1 MTYRPEQ
8 GATRNMQ
15 RLSLRFTR
23 NSVAWLCATLFF
35 AGCVRATAGQEPV
48 LQQQGF
54 VFALML
60 CTFGVLLFAFA
71 RVATALVVSGAL
83 FLGLDFISEL
93 KQQYLDAPLMPSD
106 FVYYLRSSLVETLAH
121 YPHLWEL
128 ALGVVVLVPLG
139 LWLVWRGDR
148 PMLRGLSR
156 AKALAVRVG
165 GVVACAL
172 AFWVCLLPVG
182 PFGQVH
188 ARNAWQKLSDDA
200 QLTNFFVNLQDSNIT
215 LPPMTDDAL
224 AEQEWGATAHGGVAP
239 AQAPYPDIV
248 QVLEES
254 TFDPSNFA
262 ACNVPQCRVQ
272 MFKPD
277 KRTVAHGPLRVH
289 TFGGGTWV
297 SEFAVLTGMP
307 QDIFGAGGMYAPYVL
322 SPHVRDSLPQQLQRL
337 GYLTVAIY
345 PTNGAFLNGRNAY
358 TAYGFDQFY
367 DAKDLGLEEWEES
380 DTQMFDAAKRV
391 YDKVKKPGQPV
402 FMMILTLAQHGPH
415 DLDPLSSLPAPFNRG
430 LLKGL
435 PEKPALNFNTY
446 LSNLHNSDVA
456 MAGLEKNFLDRPE
469 PTVIMHF
476 GDHQPSFSGLIRE
489 MVRSWPPALQSYKDY
504 LTYYM
509 IKSNVPGRHLPDYP
523 MLDIAHLPN
532 MVLQAAGVPMDPY
545 FSAAT
550 VLRERCKGLYS
561 DCIDQDL
568 VKSYHAWTFNH
579 LHVYEE

>member
-1 MTYRPEQ
+1 
-8 GATRNMQ
+8 MQ
-15 RLSLRFTR
+15 RGSFRITR
-23 NSVAWLCATLFF
+23 NSVAWLCASLFF

-60 CTFGVLLFAFA
+60 CTCGVLLFAFA
-71 RVATALVVSGAL
+71 RVAMALVVTGAL
-83 FLGLDFISEL
+83 FLGLDFISEI

-128 ALGVVVLVPLG
+128 AAGVAVLVPLG

-148 PMLRGLSR
+148 RMLGNLSR
-156 AKALAVRVG
+156 PKAFAVRVG
-165 GVVACAL
+165 GAVACAL
-172 AFWVCLLPVG
+172 AFWICLLPNG
-182 PFGQVH
+182 PFAQVH

-200 QLTNFFVNLQDSNIT
+200 QLTNFFVNLQDSNVS
-215 LPPMTDDAL
+215 LPPMTDDTL
-224 AEQEWGATAHGGVAP
+224 AEQEWGATAHGGLGT
-239 AQAPYPDIV
+239 AQQPYPDIV

-262 ACNVPQCRVQ
+262 VCNVPQCRVQ

-277 KRTVAHGPLRVH
+277 KYTLAHGPLRVH

-297 SEFAVLTGMP
+297 SEFATLTGMP
-307 QDIFGAGGMYAPYVL
+307 QDIFGPGGMYAPYVL
-322 SPHVRDSLPQQLQRL
+322 APHVQDSLPRQLQRL

-367 DAKDLGLEEWEES
+367 DAGQLGLEEWEET
-380 DTQMFDAAKRV
+380 DAQMFTAAKRV

-402 FMMILTLAQHGPH
+402 FIMILTLAQHGPH
-415 DLDPLSSLPAPFNRG
+415 DTDPISSLPAPFNKG

-435 PEKPALNFNTY
+435 PTRESVNFNTY

-456 MAGLEKNFLDRPE
+456 MRGLERDFLDRPQ
-469 PTVIMHF
+469 PTVIVHF

-489 MVRSWPPALQSYKDY
+489 MPRTWPDGIAQYKDY

-509 IKSNVPGRHLPDYP
+509 IKSNFQGAALPRYP
-523 MLDIAHLPN
+523 LLDIAMLPS
-532 MVLQAAGVPMDPY
+532 MVLQAADLPTDPY
-545 FSAAT
+545 FSAAIA
-550 VLRERCKGLYS
+550 LRTKCNGLYT
-561 DCIDQDL
+561 DCAQAGL
-568 VKSYHAWTFNH
+568 VKSYHAWVFDR
-579 LHVYEE
+579 LHVYQ

>member
-1 MTYRPEQ
+1 
-8 GATRNMQ
+8 MQ
-15 RLSLRFTR
+15 RGSFRITR
-23 NSVAWLCATLFF
+23 NSVAWLCASLFF

-60 CTFGVLLFAFA
+60 CTCGVLLFAFA
-71 RVATALVVSGAL
+71 RVAMALVVTGAL
-83 FLGLDFISEL
+83 FLGLDFISEI

-128 ALGVVVLVPLG
+128 AAGVAVLVPLG

-148 PMLRGLSR
+148 RMLGNLSR
-156 AKALAVRVG
+156 PKAFAVRVG
-165 GVVACAL
+165 GAVACAL
-172 AFWVCLLPVG
+172 AFWICLLPNG
-182 PFGQVH
+182 PFAQVH

-200 QLTNFFVNLQDSNIT
+200 QLTNFFVNLQDSNVA
-215 LPPMTDDAL
+215 LPPMTDDTL
-224 AEQEWGATAHGGVAP
+224 AEQEWGATAHGGLGT
-239 AQAPYPDIV
+239 AQQPYPDIV

-262 ACNVPQCRVQ
+262 VCNVPQCRVQ

-277 KRTVAHGPLRVH
+277 KYTLAHGPLRVH

-297 SEFAVLTGMP
+297 SEFATLTGMP
-307 QDIFGAGGMYAPYVL
+307 QDIFGPGGMYAPYVL
-322 SPHVRDSLPQQLQRL
+322 APHVQDSLPRQLQRL

-367 DAKDLGLEEWEES
+367 DAGQLGLEEWEET
-380 DTQMFDAAKRV
+380 DAQMFTAAKRV

-402 FMMILTLAQHGPH
+402 FIMILTLAQHGPH
-415 DLDPLSSLPAPFNRG
+415 DTDPISSLPAPFNKG

-435 PEKPALNFNTY
+435 PTRESVNFNTY

-456 MAGLEKNFLDRPE
+456 MRGLERDFLDRPQ
-469 PTVIMHF
+469 PTVIVHF

-489 MVRSWPPALQSYKDY
+489 IPRTWPDGIAQYKDY

-509 IKSNVPGRHLPDYP
+509 IKSNFQGAALPRYP
-523 MLDIAHLPN
+523 LLDIAMLPS
-532 MVLQAAGVPMDPY
+532 MVLQAADLPTDPY
-545 FSAAT
+545 FSAAIA
-550 VLRERCKGLYS
+550 LRTKCNGLYT
-561 DCIDQDL
+561 DCAQAGL
-568 VKSYHAWTFNH
+568 VKSYHAWVFDR
-579 LHVYEE
+579 LHVYQ